1 MLMEGPTVQLV
12 VTCLVDALAP
22 QVGRA
27 TLIVLERA
35 GCQVEFLEGQT
46 CCGQPAFNVGMLTEA
61 QRMAG
66 HTLDLLDV
74 TQGPIVVPSGSC
86 ADMMTRHYAEL
97 FAGTDREQQA
107 LRIGARVRELSQFL
121 VDDLDTDLKASCEGC
136 VVAYHPSCHGL
147 RGLGL
152 RHQAQKL
159 LSDVEMAEV
168 EGSEE
173 CCGFGGV
180 FAVEMPAV
188 SAAIMSEKLDRIEA
202 SGADTLVGG
211 DVSCLIHLEGGLR
224 RRNSKIAVK
233 HLAEVLAGEGQ

>member
-1 MLMEGPTVQLV
+1 MEGPTVQLV

-27 TLIVLERA
+27 TVTVLERA
-35 GCQVEFLEGQT
+35 GCQVEFLAGQT

-61 QRMAG
+61 RRMAG

-74 TQGPIVVPSGSC
+74 TQGPVVVPSGSC
-86 ADMMTRHYAEL
+86 AAMMTRHYGEL
-97 FAGTDREQQA
+97 FAATDREQQA
-107 LRIGARVRELSQFL
+107 ERVGSRVRELSQFL
-121 VDDLDTDLKASCEGC
+121 VDDLGTGLRASCDGC
-136 VVAYHPSCHGL
+136 LVAYHHSCHGL
-147 RGLGL
+147 RSLRL
-152 RHQAQKL
+152 RHQAEVL
-159 LSDVEMAEV
+159 LSEVEMAEL

-188 SAAIMSEKLDRIEA
+188 SAAIMNEKLDRIEA
-202 SGADTLVGG
+202 SGANILVGG
-211 DVSCLIHLEGGLR
+211 DVSCLMHLEGGLR

-233 HLAEVLAGEGQ
+233 HVAEALAGDDL